1 MATKTPSP
9 AISNTKQKDM
19 SIDDLFRLLSAQNTE
34 ILHRLTT
41 AFSGLREFATETEQ
55 EDLSSDPVNQRN
67 TFRGYLN
74 VLGDS
79 QSKDESKLRA
89 AQELNENFDVI
100 IAHSQYQTFLDH
112 AIRVFIKLLQE
123 GTSKSIAELHIHKVR
138 KLVLR

>member
-1 MATKTPSP
+1 MALANITG
-9 AISNTKQKDM
+9 SNTEQKDM
-19 SIDDLFRLLSAQNTE
+19 P

-41 AFSGLREFATETEQ
+41 AVSGLREFTTGNEQ

-89 AQELNENFDVI
+89 AQELNESFDVI

-112 AIRVFIKLLQE
+112 AIRVFIKLYRRAPLI
-123 GTSKSIAELHIHKVR
+123 S
-138 KLVLR
+138 